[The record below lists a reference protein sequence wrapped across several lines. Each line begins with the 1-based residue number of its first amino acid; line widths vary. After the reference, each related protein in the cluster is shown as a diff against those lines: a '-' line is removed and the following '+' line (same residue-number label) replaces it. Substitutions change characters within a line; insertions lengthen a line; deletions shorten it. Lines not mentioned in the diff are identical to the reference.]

1 MTAHIHEPVGLLLPE
16 DTLTSPWFL
25 ILGAMVAF
33 NTIVYVG
40 LSVSKIIP
48 LPHQLR
54 PNQTRALLHK
64 VGLNIG
70 PPGQHRRFQ
79 SYDHQ
84 HPDEPVQMTL
94 ARREIPHAVGLMGCV
109 VMLYVLAG
117 GVAEGFHWP
126 ALEVAEIVI
135 GAMLILNSIVLIHQD
150 ASPRFLM
157 WGWSLTCVGLVA
169 MHVWEAYLIGSD
181 MPIIYSLLIVVVAAP
196 VSLAWKPAITAGLL
210 MVAIITLGGMLL
222 VPGIRD
228 FRIAVMPVVCLV
240 ISLLLL
246 RLRLSVVDAI
256 TEERTR
262 LELFASTDQM
272 TGCLSRHGLTSLAA
286 VMAANAER
294 EGDDVYLIMIR
305 LRELAD
311 INRSYGHDY
320 ADTALQA
327 VGHVLQNRSR
337 AGDLVARWSG
347 SRFVMLGMGEPPSR
361 ARLAKELIAG
371 IEASGVATGKR
382 PLTLALG
389 MSCAAP
395 TQTTLE
401 HMIEEAIADLAPA
414 DELAQAEEAPA
425 NDGDQEP
432 GPQNAASTR

>member
-1 MTAHIHEPVGLLLPE
+1 MIAHGHEFLGLLLPE
-16 DTLTSPWFL
+16 ETLTSRWFL

-40 LSVSKIIP
+40 LSVSKVIP

-64 VGLNIG
+64 IGVSVG
-70 PPGQHRRFQ
+70 PPGRHGRSH
-79 SYDHQ
+79 SYDHH
-84 HPDEPVQMTL
+84 HPDEPVQMAL
-94 ARREIPHAVGLMGCV
+94 ARREIPHAVGLMGCA

-117 GVAEGFHWP
+117 GVTEGFNWP
-126 ALEVAEIVI
+126 ALQIAEIAV
-135 GAMLILNSIVLIHQD
+135 GAMLILTSIVLIHRD
-150 ASPRFLM
+150 AKPRLLM
-157 WGWSLTCVGLVA
+157 WGWSLTCAGLVV
-169 MHVWEAYLIGSD
+169 MHVWEAFLIGSD

-210 MVAIITLGGMLL
+210 MVTSISLGGMLL
-222 VPGIRD
+222 IPGIND

-272 TGCLSRHGLTSLAA
+272 TGCLSRHGLASLASI
-286 VMAANAER
+286 MAANAER
-294 EGDDVYLIMIR
+294 EADDVYLVMIR
-305 LRELAD
+305 LRDLAD

-320 ADTALQA
+320 ADAALQ
-327 VGHVLQNRSR
+327 VLGHVLQNRSR

-361 ARLAKELIAG
+361 TRLAQEVIAG
-371 IEASGVATGKR
+371 IEASGIATGKR
-382 PLTLALG
+382 PLTLSLG
-389 MSCAAP
+389 VSSAAP

-401 HMIEEAIADLAPA
+401 NMIETAIADLIPA
-414 DELAQAEEAPA
+414 EVLAR
-425 NDGDQEP
+425 GEP
-432 GPQNAASTR
+432 DPHNKAGTS